1 MGVGDGQGGLACC
14 SPWGCKESDMTE
26 WLNWTDIPTGH
37 FSSLVTGFHINV
49 YKTERYNWAN
59 VVQSLSRV
67 PILCNTMDC
76 STPGFPVF
84 HFLPVSSTSC
94 LLSQWC
100 HPTISPSVS
109 PFSSCPQ
116 SFPASGSFPMSW
128 LFTSGCQSIEASA
141 SATVKMLI
149 QLLQWDISWYLY
161 SYFILMECCISNFG
175 EEGRCYANIVISF
188 FFPWKLKEILTLWS
202 CSHCT

>member
-76 STPGFPVF
+76 NTPGFPVHHQLPELAQTHVYWVSDATQPSYPQSSPSPPAF
-84 HFLPVSSTSC
+84 NLFQHKSHFKWVNSSHQ
-94 LLSQWC
+94 LAKVLEFQLS
-100 HPTISPSVS
+100 ISPSS
-109 PFSSCPQ
+109 KY
-116 SFPASGSFPMSW
+116 SG
-128 LFTSGCQSIEASA
+128 L
-141 SATVKMLI
+141 
-149 QLLQWDISWYLY
+149 
-161 SYFILMECCISNFG
+161 
-175 EEGRCYANIVISF
+175 ISF
-188 FFPWKLKEILTLWS
+188 RMDSLQSKGLSRVFSNTTVQKHRFFGSQLSFWFN
-202 CSHCT
+202 SHIHTWLLEKP